1 MTRLVP
7 VREVAHLRLTS
18 PQHDRWIDGLT
29 WIPASSTEI
38 HLASRYYPIAVRM
51 EDQRPQLGLIV
62 GRRYLVHA
70 LLDSAGTW
78 RGAYRPVGLRCFPF
92 ESPDIGD
99 DPLSD
104 IMIDA
109 DSEYLAPTSGA
120 PIIDESGRPGRTLT
134 ELHRLFR
141 LLKHGQ
147 ESFTA
152 MLDQYLVGGLLAP
165 LIDGDAPALDCGLPL
180 YVINPARLAHMENA
194 GFAAMARHNFLGIDL
209 AIACQFSLQNLRP
222 EFRPKDAGR
231 HGRHGTESVLAGMDT
246 TMIDDLSLVL
256 DDGELIS
263 VADIGIARPAPSPEP
278 ARS

>member
-7 VREVAHLRLTS
+7 VREIAHLRLAL
-18 PQHDRWIDGLT
+18 PQHDRWIEELT
-29 WIPASSTEI
+29 WIPASTTEI
-38 HLASRYYPIAVRM
+38 HLASRYFPIAVRI

-62 GRRYLVHA
+62 GQRYLVHP
-70 LLDSAGTW
+70 LLDPAGAW

-92 ESPDIGD
+92 TSPDVGD

-104 IMIDA
+104 ILIDA
-109 DSEYLAPTSGA
+109 DSEYLSPTSGA
-120 PIIDESGRPGRTLT
+120 PIVDNAGRPGRMLT

-141 LLKHGQ
+141 LLKQGQ
-147 ESFTA
+147 ESFA
-152 MLDQYLVGGLLAP
+152 GALDHYFVGGLLAP
-165 LIDGDAPALDCGLPL
+165 LTDGDAPALDHGQPL

-194 GFAAMARHNFLGIDL
+194 GLAAMARHAFLSVDI

-222 EFRPKDAGR
+222 ECRPKDTGR
-231 HGRHGTESVLAGMDT
+231 HGHREFEPALSRMDT

-263 VADIGIARPAPSPEP
+263 IADIEIARPAQPLEP
-278 ARS
+278 A